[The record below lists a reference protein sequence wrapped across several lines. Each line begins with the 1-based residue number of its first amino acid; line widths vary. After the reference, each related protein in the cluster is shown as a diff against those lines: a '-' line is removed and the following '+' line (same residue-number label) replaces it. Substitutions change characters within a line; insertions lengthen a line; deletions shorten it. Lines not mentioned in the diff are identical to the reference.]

1 MASEKSE
8 HTSSIRATQ
17 KKERG
22 VKTIRQIFR
31 ISRRELGILVH
42 NPIYWF
48 CMVLFPLAVVF
59 FFTSM
64 MREGLPTELP
74 IGVVDEDNSTTTRA
88 LIRRLDGFQTS
99 HVVSHYPNI
108 NSARQ
113 AIQRNEIYG
122 FMYFPEHTT
131 ENLLSGRQPYISF
144 YYSNTTLA
152 AGALIFRDMK
162 TVSTLGSAA
171 VGQSTMQA
179 KGYTDQQ
186 IRAFLQPIAIDLHPL
201 GNPWVSYNVYLSTY
215 LIPACILL
223 FIFLVTTYSIGT
235 ELKFNRSKEWIS
247 MAGGRGW
254 VAIVGKFIP
263 QHFIFLLVMLA
274 YLFYIFGVEEFPH
287 PGGWGVILLL
297 ALLSVAASEGFG
309 IFIYGI
315 LPSLRLSMSVCALWS
330 VLSFTVAGGAF
341 PVTAMDAPIEAL
353 SYLFPM
359 RHYYMIYQTSI
370 LGGHP
375 LTDCWINITALVA
388 FAALPLL
395 VFRRIRIAMVEYEY
409 IP

>member
-1 MASEKSE
+1 M
-8 HTSSIRATQ
+8 
-17 KKERG
+17 
-22 VKTIRQIFR
+22 KTIRQILR
-31 ISRRELGILVH
+31 IFNRELSILIH

-48 CMVLFPLAVVF
+48 CMVIFPVVVIL

-74 IGVVDEDNSTTTRA
+74 IGVVDEDNSATTRA
-88 LIRRLDGFQTS
+88 LIRRLDVFQTS

-113 AIQRNEIYG
+113 AVQRNEIYG
-122 FMYFPEHTT
+122 FMFFPEHTT
-131 ENLLSGRQPYISF
+131 DDLMSSRQPNISF
-144 YYSNTTLA
+144 YYSNATLA

-171 VGQSTMQA
+171 VGQATMQA
-179 KGYTDQQ
+179 KGFTDSQ
-186 IRAFLQPIAIDLHPL
+186 IKAFLQPIAIDLHPL

-215 LIPACILL
+215 LVPACIML
-223 FIFLVTTYSIGT
+223 FIFLVTSYSIGT

-247 MAGGRGW
+247 MAGGRGG
-254 VAIVGKFIP
+254 VALAGKLIP
-263 QHFIFLLVMLA
+263 QHIIFMLVMLG
-274 YLFYIFGVEEFPH
+274 YMIYIFGHLNFPH

-297 ALLSVAASEGFG
+297 AFLAVFSSQGFG
-309 IFIYGI
+309 TFIFGI
-315 LPSLRLSMSVCALWS
+315 LPSLRMSMSVCSLWA

-341 PVTAMDAPIEAL
+341 PVSAMDGPIEAL

-375 LTDCWINITALVA
+375 LTDCWINIVALVA
-388 FAALPLL
+388 FGALPLL
-395 VFRRIRIAMVEYEY
+395 VYRRIRTAMVEYEY

>member
-1 MASEKSE
+1 M
-8 HTSSIRATQ
+8 
-17 KKERG
+17 
-22 VKTIRQIFR
+22 KTILQILR
-31 ISRRELGILVH
+31 IGRREIGILVH

-48 CMVLFPLAVVF
+48 CMVLFPVIIVL

-64 MREGLPTELP
+64 MHEGLPTELP
-74 IGVVDEDNSTTTRA
+74 IGVVDEDNSATTRA
-88 LIRRLDGFQTS
+88 LIRRLDAFQTS

-113 AIQRNEIYG
+113 AVQRNEIYG
-122 FMYFPEHTT
+122 FMFFPEHTT
-131 ENLLSGRQPYISF
+131 DDLMSQRQPNISF
-144 YYSNTTLA
+144 YYSNATLA

-171 VGQSTMQA
+171 VGQATMQA
-179 KGYTDQQ
+179 RGYTDGQ
-186 IRAFLQPIAIDLHPL
+186 IKAFLQPIAIDLHPL

-223 FIFLVTTYSIGT
+223 FIFLVTSYSIGT
-235 ELKFNRSKEWIS
+235 ELKFNRSKEWLS
-247 MAGGRGW
+247 MGGGRGW
-254 VAIVGKFIP
+254 VAVVGKFIP
-263 QHFIFLLVMLA
+263 QHVIFMAVMVG
-274 YLFYIFGVEEFPH
+274 YLYYIFGVLDFPH

-297 ALLSVAASEGFG
+297 AFLSVFASQGFG
-309 IFIYGI
+309 IFIFGI
-315 LPSLRLSMSVCALWS
+315 APSLRMSMSICSLWA
-330 VLSFTVAGGAF
+330 VLSFTTAGGAF
-341 PVTAMDAPIEAL
+341 PVSAMDPPIEAV

-375 LTDCWINITALVA
+375 LSDCWVNIVALTT
-388 FAALPLL
+388 FGALPLL
-395 VFRRIRIAMVEYEY
+395 VFRRIRIAMSEYEY